1 MAATDFSAAAI
12 PTCQNLGMAARA
24 LLGTA
29 AQQHHAGTGGQQQ
42 DRGHGERHRRGTRL
56 AQAARLGGIHLA
68 VRARLDRRL
77 LRAGLLAIKTF
88 TRAFRAACS
97 AASASATWAGVASS
111 SAATFFAASKAASN
125 SSEPDLQSGSA
136 SLPASAITSFRA
148 VLSANLTVT
157 SKDFAKSVP
166 LSATVTVTLP
176 AAANGFAGSTGLPAR
191 RVFMAWLVHE
201 VSMFSRCYR
210 RCEMKVGG
218 VL

>member
-1 MAATDFSAAAI
+1 MQSVVTTCRRGMMAATDFSAAAI
-12 PTCQNLGMAARA
+12 PTCQNLGMAARP
-24 LLGTA
+24 LLGAA

-77 LRAGLLAIKTF
+77 LRRGKRVSHLGGSRVLVGGDLLRSVEGGLEL
-88 TRAFRAACS
+88 
-97 AASASATWAGVASS
+97 
-111 SAATFFAASKAASN
+111 
-125 SSEPDLQSGSA
+125 SE
-136 SLPASAITSFRA
+136 PASAITSFRA
-148 VLSANLTVT
+148 VLSADLTVT

-176 AAANGFAGSTGLPAR
+176 AAANGFARSTGLPAR

-201 VSMFSRCYR
+201 ILMFSRYYR
-210 RCEMKVGG
+210 RCEMKVGS

>member
-1 MAATDFSAAAI
+1 
-12 PTCQNLGMAARA
+12 MAARA
-24 LLGTA
+24 LLGAA

-77 LRAGLLAIKTF
+77 LRLGKRVSHLGGSRVLVGGDLLRSVEGGLELVRAGLVIRLGELAG
-88 TRAFRAACS
+88 A
-97 AASASATWAGVASS
+97 
-111 SAATFFAASKAASN
+111 
-125 SSEPDLQSGSA
+125 
-136 SLPASAITSFRA
+136 AITSFRA
-148 VLSANLTVT
+148 VLSADLTVT

-176 AAANGFAGSTGLPAR
+176 AAANGFARSTGLPAR

-201 VSMFSRCYR
+201 ILMFSRYYR
-210 RCEMKVGG
+210 RCEMKVGS

>member
-1 MAATDFSAAAI
+1 MQSVVTTCRRGMMAATDFSAAAI
-12 PTCQNLGMAARA
+12 PTCQNLGMAARP
-24 LLGTA
+24 LLGAA

-77 LRAGLLAIKTF
+77 LRRGKRVSHLGGSRVLV
-88 TRAFRAACS
+88 
-97 AASASATWAGVASS
+97 G
-111 SAATFFAASKAASN
+111 ATFFAASKAASN
-125 SSEPDLQSGSA
+125 SSEP
-136 SLPASAITSFRA
+136 ASAITSFRA
-148 VLSANLTVT
+148 VLSADLTVI

-191 RVFMAWLVHE
+191 RAFMAWLVHE
-201 VSMFSRCYR
+201 VSMFSRYYR
-210 RCEMKVGG
+210 RCEMKVGD